1 MKVYIAVNADE
12 QHIINWVA
20 TSIEERDELLKRT
33 PSFYRGRQEIN
44 YVEDEDIWVVQW
56 FDGDEMIEYVE
67 FIIKE
72 IETGMF
78 NQDEEIHTKG
88 EEQ

>member
-20 TSIEERDELLKRT
+20 TSIEERDELLRST
-33 PSFYRGRQEIN
+33 PSFYGEKQEIN

-56 FDGDEMIEYVE
+56 LDENDGVVEYAE
-67 FIIKE
+67 FVIKE

-78 NQDEEIHTKG
+78 NQDEEINTKG
-88 EEQ
+88 